1 MFSPNPKNDPLL
13 SAIKTVI
20 AENDKHREAVDRA
33 NQHFKITDKRQ
44 LPHNLHAEYDA
55 LLKESNNLSE
65 KITKSTPMGDVISDF
80 EKSDAPQFAG
90 KSKEKRREM
99 AIAAKMSAMKEEIAP
114 TPMPRRADRM
124 PSDTGGYTVAK
135 GDTLWALSKKYNV
148 SVDDIA
154 KASGLANANQL
165 KIGQKLVIPGKT
177 VAPTARAMSQNP
189 VNMNGIARP
198 SNPLTGTSDTNA
210 SPNDP
215 VAAAKAKAA
224 QAGAAA
230 NALQQQ
236 YQDRKTASDVALF
249 RKADSQSLAGIKP
262 SNQMLPNRT
271 STNPV
276 NANGIAPNPAS
287 NPTPD
292 TSSADLNSGVL
303 SNWMKDTDFNQQAS
317 YDDRIAQADAQDAA
331 RYNRVFGPS
340 TGPTGSMGGLN
351 SALAQ
356 FGMNNLAKG
365 KSASGIPMKEELKG
379 NQHKIDAN
387 KNNRIDAQD
396 FKMLRKDMTA
406 EEVMKE
412 AIANLRE
419 KDSLSE
425 AEQNIL
431 MELDVT
437 DTEVMNSDLYKNAV
451 KSLGGK
457 DPRKIQ
463 IGQDIEGLGKFEKGD
478 NIFNKVRSTLAAQK
492 ASQPATK
499 DKGYDW
505 TGGDTAQKYIPNLSA
520 SVASQ
525 SNSGISGLSNPR
537 PGVISI
543 NGVPIKAGRS
553 EAPAVTAPPVSGVSG
568 SSGYGGNGSITLG
581 APNHGPNFM
590 RDYSVAK
597 DRGIKR

>member
-13 SAIKTVI
+13 SAIKSVI

-124 PSDTGGYTVAK
+124 PSDNGGYTVAK

-154 KASGLANANQL
+154 KASGLANVNQL

-177 VAPTARAMSQNP
+177 VAPTAQPVAPATRAMSQNP
-189 VNMNGIARP
+189 VNVNGMARP
-198 SNPLTGTSDTNA
+198 SNPLTGTSDT
-210 SPNDP
+210 NDP

-396 FKMLRKDMTA
+396 FKMLRKMD
-406 EEVMKE
+406 EDVMLE
-412 AIANLRE
+412 AISNLLQ
-419 KDSLSE
+419 KDTLSE
-425 AEQNIL
+425 SEYNTIMESDFGVKFQNARRSGEETFEFDGK
-431 MELDVT
+431 MYNSRDKNE
-437 DTEVMNSDLYKNAV
+437 TEDQWKAGLAKNKA
-451 KSLGGK
+451 
-457 DPRKIQ
+457 Q
-463 IGQDIEGLGKFEKGD
+463 I
-478 NIFNKVRSTLAAQK
+478 
-492 ASQPATK
+492 ASPVPMARRDDRMPT
-499 DKGYDW
+499 
-505 TGGDTAQKYIPNLSA
+505 TAP
-520 SVASQ
+520 VASQ
-525 SNSGISGLSNPR
+525 SNSRISGLSNPR

-543 NGVPIKAGRS
+543 NGVPLKAGRS

-597 DRGIKR
+597 DRGIGR